1 MPDNDVKLLLVDDEP
16 RNLDALESILAT
28 TGCEFVRA
36 QSADQALLA
45 VLHHEFAAIILDIK
59 MPGTSGM
66 EIARLIKN
74 RKRTKHVPILFLTAH
89 LLDEK
94 DVLEAY
100 GVGGVDYLSKPIN
113 PEILRSKVA
122 VFVNLFRTTRALASA
137 VEALHSEITQRQTA
151 QEQLRLAKEQLELRV
166 QERTSELE
174 RANREIRD
182 NEERLRLALAVAQV
196 AAWEWDLTSGQLTW
210 SADPEIVFGFPSG
223 SFGQDSRISHVAHPE
238 DVQTLGKAMSEAI
251 KTGDYR
257 TEYRAV
263 RPDGSVVWIAER
275 GRLMPDGNGNPT
287 RIIGV
292 SVDFTQ
298 RKAAEETLQEAD
310 RRKDE
315 FLATLAHEL
324 RNPLAPIRYGVAALE
339 LKHPQNEDQLRIIRL
354 IDRQTKHMA
363 RLIEDLLDVSRITRN
378 TLELRK
384 TRLDLTRVIEAAV
397 ETSRPLIE
405 DAGQRLHYSQLDQPV
420 WVDADFTRLAQV
432 FSNILN
438 NAAKYGRTSHG
449 EGGVITIDV
458 TPEVKNVV
466 VSIEDTGI
474 GIPPT
479 ELSKVFDMFT
489 QVGPSLGGLGIG
501 LSLAKRLVEMHGGT
515 IDAHSAGP
523 GKGSEFVVRI
533 PLADS
538 ITVDAPAESTL
549 TAGAVYR
556 VVVAD
561 DNPDIILSFTVMLEA
576 MGYQV
581 YSASNGVEALE
592 LASKVIPD
600 AVILDIGMPAM
611 DGYET
616 ARRIRQEP
624 WGRKMVLIAITGW
637 GQEKDRRRSE
647 EVGFTAHLVKPVDA
661 RTIIGCLEATIGRN
675 SVSKPTSQHG

>member
-1 MPDNDVKLLLVDDEP
+1 MTDNDVKLLLVDDEP
-16 RNLDALESILAT
+16 RNLDALESILTT
-28 TGCEFVRA
+28 TGCQFVRA

-45 VLHHEFAAIILDIK
+45 VLQHQFAAIILDIK

-74 RKRTKHVPILFLTAH
+74 RKRTQHVPILFLTAH

-113 PEILRSKVA
+113 PEILRSKIA

-137 VEALHSEITQRQTA
+137 VEALHSEISQRQAA
-151 QEQLRLAKEQLELRV
+151 QEQLRLAKEELELRV
-166 QERTSELE
+166 QERTAELE
-174 RANREIRD
+174 RASREIRD

-196 AAWEWDLTSGQLTW
+196 AAWEWDLKSGLVTW

-223 SFGQDSRISHVAHPE
+223 SLGRDSRISHVAHPE
-238 DVQTLGKAMSEAI
+238 DAQTLGRALSEAM
-251 KTGDYR
+251 KTGDYQ

-263 RPDGSVVWIAER
+263 RPDGSVAWIAER
-275 GRLMPDGNGNPT
+275 GRVMPDGNGNPS

-298 RKAAEETLQEAD
+298 RKAAEETLREAD

-339 LKHPQNEDQLRIIRL
+339 LKQPQNEDQLRIIRL

-384 TRLDLTRVIEAAV
+384 TRLDLMRVIEAAV

-405 DAGQRLHYSQLDQPV
+405 DAGQRLQYSQAEQPV
-420 WVDADFTRLAQV
+420 WVEGDFTRLAQV

-438 NAAKYGRTSHG
+438 NAAKYGRTTHG
-449 EGGVITIDV
+449 EGLITISV
-458 TPEVKNVV
+458 NPEGKSVL
-466 VSIEDTGI
+466 VSIQDTGI
-474 GIPPT
+474 GIPIA
-479 ELSKVFDMFT
+479 ELSRVFDMFT

-501 LSLAKRLVEMHGGT
+501 LSLAKRLVELHGGM
-515 IDAHSAGP
+515 IEAHSAGA
-523 GKGSEFVVRI
+523 GKGSEFVVRL
-533 PLADS
+533 PLADF
-538 ITVDAPAESTL
+538 ITTDTAPESTF
-549 TAGAVYR
+549 TADAVYR

-561 DNPDIILSFTVMLEA
+561 DNPDIILSFKVMLEA

-581 YSASNGVEALE
+581 YSASNGVDAFE

-600 AVILDIGMPAM
+600 AVILDIGMPEM

-616 ARRIRQEP
+616 ACRIRQEP

-661 RTIIGCLEATIGRN
+661 RTIIGCLEATIGHNFVTR
-675 SVSKPTSQHG
+675 PTSPHR